1 MEQDCLFCK
10 IVAGEIP
17 ATRVYEDDFV
27 VAFDDISP
35 QAPVHTLVVPKEHIE
50 NLLDERAS
58 AELLGNIMMSI
69 NKVAQIK
76 GVDET
81 GYRVIQNN
89 GADACQSVYHIH
101 FHILGGKKL
110 PENMA

>member
-1 MEQDCLFCK
+1 MEHDCLFCK

-17 ATRVYEDDFV
+17 ATPIYEDDFV
-27 VAFDDISP
+27 VAFDDINP
-35 QAPVHTLVVPKEHIE
+35 QAPVHTLVVPKQHIE

-58 AELLGNIMMSI
+58 AELLGNVMMSI

-76 GVDET
+76 GVDKT

-89 GADACQSVYHIH
+89 GPDACQSVYHIH

-110 PENMA
+110 PGDMA

>member
-10 IVAGEIP
+10 IAAGEGP
-17 ATRVYEDDFV
+17 AAIVYEDDFV
-27 VAFDDISP
+27 VAFDDINP

-58 AELLGNIMMSI
+58 AELLGNVMMSI

-76 GVDET
+76 GVDKT

-89 GADACQSVYHIH
+89 GPDACQSIYHIH